1 MLASR
6 FLIHIILREH
16 AKIELCAINYKH
28 KLDLSARTRL
38 SENTGLSLN
47 AKFSFSEKL
56 HNYGA

>member
-1 MLASR
+1 MLTSR

-47 AKFSFSEKL
+47 AKFSF
-56 HNYGA
+56 